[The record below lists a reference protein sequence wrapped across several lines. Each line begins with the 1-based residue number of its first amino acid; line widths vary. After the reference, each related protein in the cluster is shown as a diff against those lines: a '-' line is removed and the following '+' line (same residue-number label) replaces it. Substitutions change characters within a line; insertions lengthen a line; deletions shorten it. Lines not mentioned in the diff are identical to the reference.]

1 MGKLS
6 KYSFRQIKGVE
17 CLNCGQPLTGVEN
30 FCSYCGQKNSTKKLS
45 FKHFISQLFSGF
57 FSYDSRFWLTFIPLL
72 IKPGKVSKKYIEGKR
87 SRYVNPF
94 QLYLNVSIIFFLI
107 LGFQSNFITN
117 SEKTLDEVKNTLETN
132 EIVLDSTLNA
142 LQIDENISE
151 QDKKAI
157 TNIGD
162 FFKLTQTQIDNDS
175 IPITYYSKN
184 DSINIDSISF
194 DKKIADFY
202 HYSKTNP
209 KIATENALDSLG
221 YSKSFWNK
229 FYYQQTNNIS
239 KNINKTIEDHGES
252 YYKTLISQ
260 LSIALFIFLPLFTL
274 FLKILYI
281 RRPFTY
287 MEHLIFVF
295 NTQTVFFLLLI
306 LFYLFG
312 MIAKSDSGL
321 FIVVLLF
328 SVYLFLAQK
337 TFYNQGYFKTFIK
350 YIMINLIYFIFGIV
364 GMTIVSLVA
373 FLFV

>member
-17 CLNCGQPLTGVEN
+17 CLNCGQPLTGKEN
-30 FCSYCGQKNSTKKLS
+30 YCSYCGQKNSTKKLS

-72 IKPGKVSKKYIEGKR
+72 IKPGIVSKKYIEGKR

-107 LGFQSNFITN
+107 LGFQSNFITK
-117 SEKTLDEVKNTLETN
+117 SETTLDEVKNTLETN

-142 LQIDENISE
+142 LQIDENL
-151 QDKKAI
+151 DKEDKEII

-184 DSINIDSISF
+184 DSINLDTLTF

-209 KIATENALDSLG
+209 KITTENALDSLG

-274 FLKILYI
+274 FLKLLYI
-281 RRPFTY
+281 RRSYNY

-306 LFYLFG
+306 LFYLFD

-321 FIVVLLF
+321 LLVLLLF
-328 SVYLFLAQK
+328 LIYLFLALK
-337 TFYNQGYFKTFIK
+337 TFYSQGYFKTFIK
-350 YIMINLIYFIFGIV
+350 FIMLNLIYFTFGFI
-364 GMTIVSLVA
+364 GMIIVSLVA